1 MITTTTDIV
10 NRSLRKLGANK
21 LLTDID
27 NTSDKNA
34 IIMKDLYDDSLRV
47 VLSETYWLFATKR
60 VELDLTSDGV
70 DVKWT
75 KNNLVYIYDV
85 PDDLI
90 RLIGWSESY
99 QNVRQEGN
107 YFISDSNGGNTTIS
121 VNESSVSDWVTATA
135 YALGAFS
142 VSDESVYYCKATHS
156 SSASDEP
163 GVGASWED
171 FWTLMREESTGVWT
185 AVIEKNLGLLYLY
198 YNTTI
203 AQYPPYFIEAFV
215 DKLAL
220 DASYMLVQS
229 KTNTERLELRYEA
242 TLSDAKA
249 KNGQGQTPNG
259 IRADAWTGAKYA
271 GHNSWDDVGLYYR

>member
-1 MITTTTDIV
+1 MITYTQDIV
-10 NRSLRKLGANK
+10 NRALRKLGANK
-21 LLTDID
+21 I
-27 NTSDKNA
+27 TSLASTTDKNA
-34 IIMKDLYDDSLRV
+34 IIMNDLYDDSLRV
-47 VLSETYWLFATKR
+47 VLSETNWMFATKR
-60 VELDLTSDGV
+60 VELVLTSDDV

-107 YFISDSNGGNTTIS
+107 HFISDSNGGNTTIS
-121 VNESSVSDWVTATA
+121 VNKSSVTDWVTATA
-135 YALGAFS
+135 YTLGDFS
-142 VSDESVYYCKATHS
+142 VSNDSVYYCKATNS

-163 GVGASWED
+163 GVGASWETY
-171 FWTLMREESTGVWT
+171 WTLMREESVGVWT
-185 AVIEKNLGLLYLY
+185 LVIEKNLGLLYLY

-203 AQYPPYFIEAFV
+203 AQYPPYFLESFV

-229 KTNTERLELRYEA
+229 QKNTDRLEMRYEA

-249 KNGQGQTPNG
+249 KNSQGQTPTA

-271 GHNSWDDVGLYYR
+271 GHSSWDDVGLYYR